1 MRLRFKT
8 KKIKKKSNE
17 LEVKLIK
24 GFDVLYELG
33 QIKDKQILVGFAA
46 EDTNHFENGKGKL
59 VRKNLDYIVINDLS
73 AFGEDNNSIILLD
86 SNENSIKFESQS
98 KSEIAKHIIDNI
110 IINKKEN

>member
-1 MRLRFKT
+1 MSFDSAFTNMTIKYVEDCYKT
-8 KKIKKKSNE
+8 KVLAIFSYGSAVYKNKIPS
-17 LEVKLIK
+17 
-24 GFDVLYELG
+24 D
-33 QIKDKQILVGFAA
+33 
-46 EDTNHFENGKGKL
+46 
-59 VRKNLDYIVINDLS
+59 LDYIVINDLS